1 MRGMMKKIAGVPALG
16 FVLCFGS
23 VVARAQEAP
32 SSRVEILDFQS
43 KLLNSKKPLVV
54 YLPPNFDASGQT
66 AYPVIYYLHGL
77 NNTAKRFADEG
88 LPALTDKLIQDKAI
102 EPVIIVAPTG
112 DFSFYVNKPDGSAPY
127 EDYINTEIPE
137 YIETSFPI
145 RKAREGRAIGG
156 ISMGGY
162 GALKIGMKNPDRYCA
177 VSAHTPFVVS
187 RLPEPGR
194 TDRRSQQFSR
204 VLNGVFGNPPDME
217 AWKSNDPFELV
228 RKGGFAGLAIYM
240 NSASKDRYFLNIE
253 ANALHKTME
262 ECDVPHTFKP
272 IDDVHGWV
280 SLRNEWPEIMA
291 FHQKAFASGAAAK

>member
-1 MRGMMKKIAGVPALG
+1 MMATRLAVAFLV
-16 FVLCFGS
+16 FAFSLTLA
-23 VVARAQEAP
+23 ARAEEP
-32 SSRVEILDFQS
+32 RVESLQFES
-43 KLLNSKKPLVV
+43 ELLSASKPLVV
-54 YLPPNFDASGQT
+54 YLPPNFDSSGKT
-66 AYPVIYYLHGL
+66 LYPVIYYLHGL

-88 LPALTDKLIQDKAI
+88 LPQITDKLIAEGKI
-102 EPVIIVAPTG
+102 EPVVIACPTG

-127 EDYINTEIPE
+127 EDYINEEIPKFLE
-137 YIETSFPI
+137 SSYPV
-145 RKAREGRAIGG
+145 KPAREGRAIGG
-156 ISMGGY
+156 ISMGAY

-187 RLPEPGR
+187 KLPEPGR

-217 AWKSNDPFELV
+217 AWKANDPFELV
-228 RKGGFAGLAIYM
+228 RRGGFEGLAIYM

-253 ANALHKTME
+253 ANALHKTMTE
-262 ECDVPHTFKP
+262 EGIDHTFKP

-291 FHQKAFASGAAAK
+291 FHQQAFTGSSGEAESKP